1 MAKNPL
7 ARPKSAGAQL
17 RAALR
22 TKKQKALNLTMYV
35 ALGVFFVCGLLA
47 AVIPEPSFT
56 AAYLIIACG
65 AVSILTAA
73 WAAISSTVEGKALRA
88 SMRRIEANGGEEAA
102 LAELRA
108 SRRLC
113 GGPIRLSERWLF
125 AEGMAAAAPLAAL
138 KSMKLEAKEKKE
150 DVFVDVYAE
159 VEGEKKPVLVAM
171 VVALYGFFVMR
182 EDVGYVNRGVAER
195 SAEFLQGVIAN
206 GGKLPEKTA
215 QSAEKDPK
223 LSRASAKETRALL
236 ALLTDAGLPEEK
248 TYALYLRR
256 KEAPEAGGL
265 LVERTKEGRMRLSG
279 ETELVGDELIET
291 EAGAYELSRE
301 KTAALG
307 RELADLSFVLAET
320 DARGRVKVYRI
331 TPEQL
336 LQVDKYLAETGRY

>member
-102 LAELRA
+102 LAELRM
-108 SRRLC
+108 SKRLC

-159 VEGEKKPVLVAM
+159 VEGEKKPV
-171 VVALYGFFVMR
+171 FVMR

>member
-65 AVSILTAA
+65 AVAIVTAA

-108 SRRLC
+108 SKRLC

-159 VEGEKKPVLVAM
+159 VEGEKKPV
-171 VVALYGFFVMR
+171 FVMR

-206 GGKLPEKTA
+206 GGKLPEKPA
-215 QSAEKDPK
+215 QSAEKDSK

-236 ALLTDAGLPEEK
+236 ALLTDAGLPEER

>member
-22 TKKQKALNLTMYV
+22 TKKQKALNLTMYI

-159 VEGEKKPVLVAM
+159 VEGEKKPV
-171 VVALYGFFVMR
+171 FVMR

>member
-22 TKKQKALNLTMYV
+22 TKKQKALNLTMYI

-102 LAELRA
+102 LAELRT
-108 SRRLC
+108 SKRLC

-159 VEGEKKPVLVAM
+159 VEGEKKPV
-171 VVALYGFFVMR
+171 FVMR

-301 KTAALG
+301 KMAALG

>member
-22 TKKQKALNLTMYV
+22 TKKQKALNLTMYI

-108 SRRLC
+108 SKRLC

-159 VEGEKKPVLVAM
+159 VEGEKKPV
-171 VVALYGFFVMR
+171 FVMR

-236 ALLTDAGLPEEK
+236 ALLTGAGLPEEK

>member
-22 TKKQKALNLTMYV
+22 TKKQKALNLTMYI

-73 WAAISSTVEGKALRA
+73 WAAISSTIEGKALRA
-88 SMRRIEANGGEEAA
+88 SMRRVEANGGEEAA

-108 SRRLC
+108 SKRLC

-159 VEGEKKPVLVAM
+159 VEGEKKPV
-171 VVALYGFFVMR
+171 FVMR

>member
-7 ARPKSAGAQL
+7 ARTKSAGAQL

-22 TKKQKALNLTMYV
+22 TKKQKALNLTMYI

-102 LAELRA
+102 LAELRT
-108 SRRLC
+108 SKRLC

-159 VEGEKKPVLVAM
+159 VEGEKKPV
-171 VVALYGFFVMR
+171 FVMR

>member
-1 MAKNPL
+1 
-7 ARPKSAGAQL
+7 
-17 RAALR
+17 
-22 TKKQKALNLTMYV
+22 
-35 ALGVFFVCGLLA
+35 
-47 AVIPEPSFT
+47 
-56 AAYLIIACG
+56 
-65 AVSILTAA
+65 
-73 WAAISSTVEGKALRA
+73 
-88 SMRRIEANGGEEAA
+88 
-102 LAELRA
+102 
-108 SRRLC
+108 
-113 GGPIRLSERWLF
+113 
-125 AEGMAAAAPLAAL
+125 MAAAAPLAAL

-159 VEGEKKPVLVAM
+159 VEGEKKPV
-171 VVALYGFFVMR
+171 FVMR

-279 ETELVGDELIET
+279 ETEPVGDELIET

>member
-22 TKKQKALNLTMYV
+22 TKKQKALNLTMYI
-35 ALGVFFVCGLLA
+35 ALGVFFVCGMLA

-102 LAELRA
+102 LAELRT
-108 SRRLC
+108 SKRLC

-159 VEGEKKPVLVAM
+159 VEGEKKPV
-171 VVALYGFFVMR
+171 FVMR

-215 QSAEKDPK
+215 QSAEKDSK

-236 ALLTDAGLPEEK
+236 ALLTGAGLPEEK

>member
-22 TKKQKALNLTMYV
+22 TKKQKALNLTMYI

-102 LAELRA
+102 LAELRT
-108 SRRLC
+108 SKRLC

-159 VEGEKKPVLVAM
+159 VEGEKKPV
-171 VVALYGFFVMR
+171 FVMR

>member
-56 AAYLIIACG
+56 AAYLIIAGG
-65 AVSILTAA
+65 AVAIVTAA
-73 WAAISSTVEGKALRA
+73 WAAISSMVEGKALRA

-108 SRRLC
+108 SKRLC

-159 VEGEKKPVLVAM
+159 VEGEKKPV
-171 VVALYGFFVMR
+171 FVMR

-236 ALLTDAGLPEEK
+236 ALLTGAGLPEEK

-279 ETELVGDELIET
+279 ETELTGDELIET
-291 EAGAYELSRE
+291 EAGAYVLSRE

>member
-7 ARPKSAGAQL
+7 ARPKSTGAQL

-65 AVSILTAA
+65 AVAIVTAA

-102 LAELRA
+102 LAELRT
-108 SRRLC
+108 SKRLC

-159 VEGEKKPVLVAM
+159 VEGEKKPV
-171 VVALYGFFVMR
+171 FVMR

-215 QSAEKDPK
+215 QSAEKDSK

-236 ALLTDAGLPEEK
+236 ALLTGAGLPEEK

>member
-22 TKKQKALNLTMYV
+22 TKKQKALNLTMYI

-102 LAELRA
+102 LAQLRA
-108 SRRLC
+108 SKRLC

-159 VEGEKKPVLVAM
+159 VEGEKKPV
-171 VVALYGFFVMR
+171 FVMR

-223 LSRASAKETRALL
+223 LSRASAKEPRALL

-320 DARGRVKVYRI
+320 DARGRVKVYRM

>member
-22 TKKQKALNLTMYV
+22 TKKQKALNLTMYI

-108 SRRLC
+108 SKRLC

-159 VEGEKKPVLVAM
+159 VEGEKKPV
-171 VVALYGFFVMR
+171 FVMR

-301 KTAALG
+301 KMAALG

>member
-22 TKKQKALNLTMYV
+22 TKKQKALNLTMYI

-108 SRRLC
+108 SKRLC

-159 VEGEKKPVLVAM
+159 VEGEKKPV
-171 VVALYGFFVMR
+171 FVMR

-206 GGKLPEKTA
+206 GGKLPEKPA
-215 QSAEKDPK
+215 QSAEKDLK

-336 LQVDKYLAETGRY
+336 LQADKYLAETGRY

>member
-22 TKKQKALNLTMYV
+22 TKKQKALNLTMYI

-56 AAYLIIACG
+56 AAYLIIAGG
-65 AVSILTAA
+65 AVAIVTAA
-73 WAAISSTVEGKALRA
+73 WAAVSSTVEGKALRA

-102 LAELRA
+102 LAELRT
-108 SRRLC
+108 SKRLC

-159 VEGEKKPVLVAM
+159 VEGEKKPV
-171 VVALYGFFVMR
+171 FVMR

-291 EAGAYELSRE
+291 ETGAYELSRE

>member
-22 TKKQKALNLTMYV
+22 TKKQKALNLTMYI

-102 LAELRA
+102 LAQLRA

-159 VEGEKKPVLVAM
+159 VEGEKKPV
-171 VVALYGFFVMR
+171 FVMR

>member
-102 LAELRA
+102 LAQLRA
-108 SRRLC
+108 SKRLC

-159 VEGEKKPVLVAM
+159 VEGEKKPV
-171 VVALYGFFVMR
+171 FVMR

>member
-108 SRRLC
+108 SKRLC

-159 VEGEKKPVLVAM
+159 VEGEKKPV
-171 VVALYGFFVMR
+171 FVMR

-279 ETELVGDELIET
+279 ETELTGDELIET
-291 EAGAYELSRE
+291 EAGAYVLSRE

>member
-22 TKKQKALNLTMYV
+22 TKKQKALNLTMYI
-35 ALGVFFVCGLLA
+35 ALGAFFVCGMLA

-108 SRRLC
+108 SKRLC

-159 VEGEKKPVLVAM
+159 VEGEKKPV
-171 VVALYGFFVMR
+171 FVMR

-215 QSAEKDPK
+215 QSAEKDSK

-236 ALLTDAGLPEEK
+236 ALLTGAGLPEEK

>member
-22 TKKQKALNLTMYV
+22 TKKQKALNLTMYI

-88 SMRRIEANGGEEAA
+88 SMRRIEENGGEEAA

-159 VEGEKKPVLVAM
+159 VEGEKKPV
-171 VVALYGFFVMR
+171 FVMR

-336 LQVDKYLAETGRY
+336 LQADKYLAETGRY

>member
-159 VEGEKKPVLVAM
+159 VEGEKKPV
-171 VVALYGFFVMR
+171 FVMR

>member
-73 WAAISSTVEGKALRA
+73 WAAISLTVEGKALRA

-108 SRRLC
+108 SKRLC

-159 VEGEKKPVLVAM
+159 VEGEKKPV
-171 VVALYGFFVMR
+171 FVMR

>member
-22 TKKQKALNLTMYV
+22 TKKQKALNLTMYI

-108 SRRLC
+108 SKRLC

-159 VEGEKKPVLVAM
+159 VEGEKKPV
-171 VVALYGFFVMR
+171 FVMR

-215 QSAEKDPK
+215 QSAEKDLK

>member
-22 TKKQKALNLTMYV
+22 TKKQKALNLTMYI
-35 ALGVFFVCGLLA
+35 ALGVFFVCGMLA

-73 WAAISSTVEGKALRA
+73 WAAISSTVERKALRA

-102 LAELRA
+102 LAELRT
-108 SRRLC
+108 SKRLC

-159 VEGEKKPVLVAM
+159 VEGEKKPV
-171 VVALYGFFVMR
+171 FVMR

>member
-65 AVSILTAA
+65 AVAIVTAA

-108 SRRLC
+108 SKRLC

-159 VEGEKKPVLVAM
+159 VEGEKKPV
-171 VVALYGFFVMR
+171 FVMR

-336 LQVDKYLAETGRY
+336 LQADKYLAETGRY

>member
-73 WAAISSTVEGKALRA
+73 WAAISLTVEGKALRA

-108 SRRLC
+108 SKRLC

-159 VEGEKKPVLVAM
+159 VESEKKPV
-171 VVALYGFFVMR
+171 FVMR

-215 QSAEKDPK
+215 QSAEKDLK

-236 ALLTDAGLPEEK
+236 ALLTDAGLPEER

>member
-65 AVSILTAA
+65 AVAIVTAA

-102 LAELRA
+102 LAQLRA
-108 SRRLC
+108 SKRLC

-159 VEGEKKPVLVAM
+159 VEGEKKPV
-171 VVALYGFFVMR
+171 FVMR

-236 ALLTDAGLPEEK
+236 ALLTDAGLPEER

-336 LQVDKYLAETGRY
+336 LQVDKYLAETGQY

>member
-22 TKKQKALNLTMYV
+22 TKKQKALNLTMYI

-102 LAELRA
+102 LAQLRA
-108 SRRLC
+108 SKRLC

-159 VEGEKKPVLVAM
+159 VEGEKKPV
-171 VVALYGFFVMR
+171 FVMR

-320 DARGRVKVYRI
+320 DARGRVKVYRV

>member
-108 SRRLC
+108 SKRLC

-159 VEGEKKPVLVAM
+159 VEGEKKPV
-171 VVALYGFFVMR
+171 FVMR

-206 GGKLPEKTA
+206 GGKLPEKPA

-223 LSRASAKETRALL
+223 LSRARAKETRALL

>member
-102 LAELRA
+102 LAQLRA
-108 SRRLC
+108 SKRLC

-159 VEGEKKPVLVAM
+159 VEGEKKPV
-171 VVALYGFFVMR
+171 FVMR

-301 KTAALG
+301 KMAALG

>member
-7 ARPKSAGAQL
+7 ARPKSAGARL

-22 TKKQKALNLTMYV
+22 TKKQKTLNLTMYI

-56 AAYLIIACG
+56 TAYLIIACG
-65 AVSILTAA
+65 AVSIVTAA
-73 WAAISSTVEGKALRA
+73 WAAVSSTVEGKALRA
-88 SMRRIEANGGEEAA
+88 SMRRIDENGGEEAA
-102 LAELRA
+102 LQELQA
-108 SRRLC
+108 SKRLC

-125 AEGMAAAAPLAAL
+125 AEGMGAAAPLAAL
-138 KSMKLEAKEKKE
+138 KSVKLEAKEKKE

-159 VEGEKKPVLVAM
+159 VEGEKKPV
-171 VVALYGFFVMR
+171 FIMR
-182 EDVGYVNRGVAER
+182 EDVGYVNRGIGER

-206 GGKLPEKTA
+206 GGKLPEKPA
-215 QSAEKDPK
+215 QSAEKNEK

-236 ALLTDAGLPEEK
+236 ALLSSEGLPQEK

-256 KEAPEAGGL
+256 KETPEAGGL

-279 ETELVGDELIET
+279 ETELVGEELIET

-307 RELADLSFVLAET
+307 REMAELSFVLAEQ

-336 LQVDKYLAETGRY
+336 LQLDKYLAETGRA

>member
-73 WAAISSTVEGKALRA
+73 WAAVSSTVEGKALRA

-108 SRRLC
+108 SKRLC

-150 DVFVDVYAE
+150 DVFVDVYVE
-159 VEGEKKPVLVAM
+159 VEGEKKPV
-171 VVALYGFFVMR
+171 FVMR

>member
-22 TKKQKALNLTMYV
+22 TKKQKALNLTMYI

-73 WAAISSTVEGKALRA
+73 WAAVSSTVEGKALRA

-102 LAELRA
+102 LAELRT
-108 SRRLC
+108 SKRLC

-159 VEGEKKPVLVAM
+159 VEGEKKPV
-171 VVALYGFFVMR
+171 FVMR

-223 LSRASAKETRALL
+223 LNRASAKETRALL

>member
-73 WAAISSTVEGKALRA
+73 WAAISSMVEGKALRA

-108 SRRLC
+108 SKRLC

-159 VEGEKKPVLVAM
+159 VEGEKKPV
-171 VVALYGFFVMR
+171 FVMR

-206 GGKLPEKTA
+206 GGKLPEKPA
-215 QSAEKDPK
+215 QSAEKDLK
-223 LSRASAKETRALL
+223 LSRAGAKETRALL
-236 ALLTDAGLPEEK
+236 ALLTDAGLPEER

>member
-56 AAYLIIACG
+56 AAYLIIAGG
-65 AVSILTAA
+65 AVAIVTAA
-73 WAAISSTVEGKALRA
+73 WAAISSMVEGKALRA

-108 SRRLC
+108 SKRLC

-159 VEGEKKPVLVAM
+159 VEGEKKPV
-171 VVALYGFFVMR
+171 FVMR

-336 LQVDKYLAETGRY
+336 LQADKYLAETGRY

>member
-22 TKKQKALNLTMYV
+22 TKKQKALNLTMYI

-73 WAAISSTVEGKALRA
+73 WVAISSTVEGKALRA

-102 LAELRA
+102 LAQLRA

-159 VEGEKKPVLVAM
+159 VEGEKKPV
-171 VVALYGFFVMR
+171 FVMR

>member
-108 SRRLC
+108 SKRLC

-159 VEGEKKPVLVAM
+159 VEGEKKPV
-171 VVALYGFFVMR
+171 FVMR

-206 GGKLPEKTA
+206 GGKLPEKPA
-215 QSAEKDPK
+215 QSAEKDLK

-236 ALLTDAGLPEEK
+236 ALLTDAGLPEER

>member
-108 SRRLC
+108 SKRLC

-150 DVFVDVYAE
+150 DVFLDVYAE
-159 VEGEKKPVLVAM
+159 VEGEKKPV
-171 VVALYGFFVMR
+171 FVMR
-182 EDVGYVNRGVAER
+182 EDVGYINRGVAER

-206 GGKLPEKTA
+206 GGKLPEKPA
-215 QSAEKDPK
+215 QSAEKDSK